1 MGKQLRLKQPQKK
14 ERTKREKEVK
24 LIAMNKAE
32 VEQLGLKVQ
41 FYSEKLKLRFI
52 ELLTLAVERR
62 LQKSKERVEKRLNGR
77 KH

>member
-1 MGKQLRLKQPQKK
+1 MKQPQKK

-41 FYSEKLKLRFI
+41 FYREKLKLRFI
-52 ELLTLAVERR
+52 QLLTVAVERR
-62 LQKSKERVEKRLNGR
+62 LQKSKERIERRLNG
-77 KH
+77 KEHSF

>member
-1 MGKQLRLKQPQKK
+1 MKQLQKK
-14 ERTKREKEVK
+14 KETTKEKEVE

-52 ELLTLAVERR
+52 QLLTVAVERR
-62 LQKSKERVEKRLNGR
+62 LQKSKERIERRLNGR
-77 KH
+77 EY

>member
-1 MGKQLRLKQPQKK
+1 MKQPQKK
-14 ERTKREKEVK
+14 ERAKREKEVK

-52 ELLTLAVERR
+52 ELLTVAIERR
-62 LQKSKERVEKRLNGR
+62 LKKSKERIEWRLNGR
-77 KH
+77 EY